1 MSEREG
7 LQGLSLCQP
16 GLRGGPDCASLAH
29 AAQHAVCAVFWDCL
43 DFLLHRAI
51 CSTWL
56 RPAHHQEQQMPQA
69 CQVVACL
76 SAALMAQPAQT
87 LRPSTLPCH
96 SLSRHCHYLSS
107 TAVAQQLVQLAQL
120 LTGCLSAAAACGCA
134 RCIYQGHMT
143 PALTCGP
150 RPGGVEE
157 ASRQA
162 VSETSRQADRQAV

>member
-1 MSEREG
+1 MPAW
-7 LQGLSLCQP
+7 P
-16 GLRGGPDCASLAH
+16 GLRDGPDCASLAH

-120 LTGCLSAAAACGCA
+120 LTGCLSAAAACSCA

-157 ASRQA
+157 ASRHA